1 MPGEGEGIMYFLPKT
16 ELEVN
21 VTATKVTYT
30 PGDFC
35 RYAAR
40 YLRTEGVSVQPEVY
54 WEIKRVDVRSAGVP
68 DSTKAY
74 IMKLKDK
81 DVASN
86 IELTANGIVT
96 AINTT
101 APKREETGSPKLEKP
116 QKHEDPRRYMTEEM
130 LMAASTAKMAEL
142 VAREIYNIRESKNL
156 ILRGQADAMPNDGD
170 AMKLVIGN
178 LDKQERALTEMF
190 TGTTDREDRLFTFR
204 IAPENG
210 TEDKVI
216 ARFSR
221 LLGMLSPDNLT
232 GEPLYIS
239 VSSTAP
245 VPVVPEEEKRKKP
258 KGVIYNIPG
267 KGKVT
272 VDWQGKTLFNGELPA
287 TQFGYTEVLTDGLF
301 DKKVNTRVIFNPDT
315 GGIVKIDKD

>member
-1 MPGEGEGIMYFLPKT
+1 MRKGIIAALAALACLGVRAQDISPYMPGEGEGIMYFLPKT

-86 IELTANGIVT
+86 IELTANGIVK

-170 AMKLVIGN
+170 AMKLVTAKTGSSPSESH
-178 LDKQERALTEMF
+178 LKTE
-190 TGTTDREDRLFTFR
+190 L
-204 IAPENG
+204 
-210 TEDKVI
+210 
-216 ARFSR
+216 
-221 LLGMLSPDNLT
+221 
-232 GEPLYIS
+232 
-239 VSSTAP
+239 
-245 VPVVPEEEKRKKP
+245 
-258 KGVIYNIPG
+258 
-267 KGKVT
+267 
-272 VDWQGKTLFNGELPA
+272 KT
-287 TQFGYTEVLTDGLF
+287 
-301 DKKVNTRVIFNPDT
+301 R
-315 GGIVKIDKD
+315 